1 MRVFIALNIPE
12 DAKRVIYDAA
22 KEIYKK
28 YPFIKPVPKENL
40 HITLRF
46 IGDIGDR
53 ECANLLDSI
62 GDLGKSFTLTFNS
75 IGGFPTEFGA
85 RVIWVGV
92 EEEKML
98 IELSKRVD
106 GIVDSL
112 GLPPRDKPFVPHITI
127 ARTGKPV
134 NVEGFKIKRETFIA
148 GEVVVYQ
155 SILAKPNAI
164 YKPLKVLK
172 LGYS

>member
-1 MRVFIALNIPE
+1 MRVFIALNLPE
-12 DAKRVIYDAA
+12 DVKGVIYDTAR
-22 KEIYKK
+22 EIYKK
-28 YPFIKPVPKENL
+28 YPFIKLVPKENL

-46 IGDIGDR
+46 IGDISDR
-53 ECANLLDSI
+53 ECGSLLDSFK
-62 GDLGKSFTLTFNS
+62 DLGKAFTLTFNS
-75 IGGFPTEFGA
+75 VGGFPTEFGA

-92 EEEKML
+92 EEEKIL
-98 IELSKRVD
+98 VELSKRVD
-106 GIVDSL
+106 GIVDDL
-112 GLPPRDKPFVPHITI
+112 GFPPRDKPFVPHITI
-127 ARTGKPV
+127 ARTKRPV

-148 GEVVVYQ
+148 SEVVVYR